1 MTFPS
6 DSSTPASAN
15 LDASADPLAVR
26 RVRHPLKGRHVQ
38 VVRREQL
45 SPGFVRLTLAG
56 PDMADFVSAGFDDH
70 IKLILPAPGQERP
83 SLPQLVDG
91 RPQFD
96 GPRPVLRDYTP
107 ARFDAAEGT
116 LDIEVA
122 LHDAGPATEWAASAQ
137 VGQWVGIAGPRGSMV
152 VPNGF
157 DWHWLLGDE
166 TALPAIARRLAELP
180 AHTRAVVRVQ
190 LRNPQDQRDLVSAA
204 QLDVQWVPSLMGAA
218 QALTVPQ
225 GPGYIWAAGEHA
237 EMAALRQLLVAK
249 PGVDPK
255 RMRVAAYWKRGEAD
269 HHENLT
275 D

>member
-1 MTFPS
+1 M
-6 DSSTPASAN
+6 
-15 LDASADPLAVR
+15 
-26 RVRHPLKGRHVQ
+26 Q
-38 VVRREQL
+38 VVRRTQF
-45 SPGFVRLTLAG
+45 SPGFVRLTLSG

-70 IKLILPAPGQERP
+70 IKLILPARGQERP

-91 RPQFD
+91 RPQFE

-107 ARFDAAEGT
+107 VRFDAAEGT

-122 LHDAGPATEWAASAQ
+122 LHDAGPASDWAASAQ

-152 VPNGF
+152 VPTGF
-157 DWHWLLGDE
+157 AWHWLLGDE

-204 QLDVQWVPSLMGAA
+204 RLDVQWVPSLTVAA
-218 QALTVPQ
+218 QALTVPEGQ
-225 GPGYIWAAGEHA
+225 GYIWAAGEHTD
-237 EMAALRQLLVAK
+237 MATLRQLLLTK

-255 RMRVAAYWKRGEAD
+255 RMRIAAYWKRGEAD
-269 HHENLT
+269 HHENLSA
-275 D
+275 